1 MDSNSLQSILTRSRN
16 LISKDMDGT
25 LDNIARE
32 ERERINEMMDETPA
46 VLTEGGSPV
55 SNQVP
60 KNPTREFNTS
70 HMGPLADKL
79 PREIVESFKK
89 NPIEINGSG
98 SILDSVSLPQM
109 QKPKRQ
115 AKQQVIR
122 EVAAPQASA
131 PIDYSMVKMIVEGVV
146 KKEMEGIK
154 ESLNLGGNEISAMF
168 NTKGGFKFLTK
179 NGDIYEAKLIKK
191 GNLNEAKKQRL
202 DS

>member
-1 MDSNSLQSILTRSRN
+1 MTRSRN

-25 LDNIARE
+25 LDSIARE

-46 VLTEGGSPV
+46 VLTEGGSPA

-70 HMGPLADKL
+70 HMGPVANKL

-89 NPIEINGSG
+89 NPIEINGSA
-98 SILDSVSLPQM
+98 SVLDSVTLPQM
-109 QKPKRQ
+109 QKPK
-115 AKQQVIR
+115 KQVIR

-146 KKEMEGIK
+146 KKEMENIR
-154 ESLNLGGNEISAMF
+154 ESLNLGGNEINAMF
-168 NTKGGFKFLTK
+168 NTKGGFRFLTK
-179 NGDIYEAKLIKK
+179 NGDIYEATLVKK
-191 GNLNEAKKQRL
+191 GNINENKKASRK
-202 DS
+202 

>member
-25 LDNIARE
+25 LDSIARE
-32 ERERINEMMDETPA
+32 ERGRINEMMDETPA

-60 KNPTREFNTS
+60 RNPTREFNTS

-98 SILDSVSLPQM
+98 SILDSVTLPQM
-109 QKPKRQ
+109 QKPKKQ
-115 AKQQVIR
+115 AIR

-146 KKEMEGIK
+146 KKEMESIR
-154 ESLNLGGNEISAMF
+154 ESLNLGGNEINAMF